1 VRLDINASASSTS
14 PPPVPF
20 RLFFTVGVVRILFS
34 AMQYSKS
41 AYCEAP
47 FERQIDFL
55 VSFFLDLPIRSRH
68 CGTVAEMMMTCYRRE
83 LLVHSMVG
91 EFYGGFLRKMRV
103 INE

>member
-1 VRLDINASASSTS
+1 
-14 PPPVPF
+14 
-20 RLFFTVGVVRILFS
+20 
-34 AMQYSKS
+34 MQYSKPAS
-41 AYCEAP
+41 CEAP

-83 LLVHSMVG
+83 LLVHSVVG
-91 EFYGGFLRKMRV
+91 EFYGDLLGQMMHV